1 MALFHE
7 CSPQCAQ
14 NELDTAD
21 IVREAMF
28 RQLPQMLT
36 TGLPWGTMATALP
49 VCFRFLIIASVRIPN
64 SQAAGLLPRVAA
76 ETGRG
81 PYAGRGPYEGFWFGE
96 NDLHG

>member
-28 RQLPQMLT
+28 RQSLPEDGCL
-36 TGLPWGTMATALP
+36 GEK
-49 VCFRFLIIASVRIPN
+49 VHIFLA
-64 SQAAGLLPRVAA
+64 
-76 ETGRG
+76 
-81 PYAGRGPYEGFWFGE
+81 
-96 NDLHG
+96 